1 MPRAMLGGG
10 WWLQARSHHL
20 VPMVGTFLLGLIQPL
35 WLMLQDEG
43 LVNRVDKG
51 VGDADMGLSGD

>member
-1 MPRAMLGGG
+1 
-10 WWLQARSHHL
+10 
-20 VPMVGTFLLGLIQPL
+20 MVGTFLLGLIQPL